1 MKPCAGRW
9 PWMSRL
15 GKPDKMNGD
24 IIAERLE
31 AFKRR
36 HDELTR
42 LLSDPAVFSDS
53 SLLTLYGREQSEI
66 APFAELCD
74 GLIAIDA
81 DIELY
86 EEMVQNG
93 LDSADLE
100 DARAEVR
107 RLRTARA
114 DLLEGA
120 RLLLL
125 PKDPNDDKNVIVEV
139 RAGTG
144 GEEAALFALE
154 LYRMYNRYAER
165 KGWSVDLVSLSESG
179 AGGTKEAVFEVNG
192 RGAYS
197 RLKYESGGHRVQ
209 RVPVTESGGR
219 LHTSMATVAVLPE
232 VEDVDVEVNESD
244 LRIDVYRSTG
254 HGGQSVNTTDSAV
267 RITHLPTGMVV
278 TCQDEKSQLK
288 NRAKAMA
295 VLRARLYD
303 IEQRKRNEALSER
316 RKTLI
321 GSGDRN
327 ERVRTYNFPQ
337 DRLTDERLD
346 ANFHNLPI
354 IMDGD
359 LDPLLDALAA
369 VDREELLAATV
380 S

>member
-1 MKPCAGRW
+1 MTEDTIAD
-9 PWMSRL
+9 RL
-15 GKPDKMNGD
+15 AD
-24 IIAERLE
+24 
-31 AFKRR
+31 FKRR
-36 HDELTR
+36 YDELTSR
-42 LLSDPAVFSDS
+42 LSDPAVFSDN
-53 SLLTLYGREQSEI
+53 SLLTTYGREQSDVT
-66 APFAELCD
+66 PYAELFDVLHGLD
-74 GLIAIDA
+74 GDIA
-81 DIELY
+81 LY
-86 EEMVQNG
+86 DEMVESG
-93 LDSADLE
+93 LEGADLD
-100 DARAEVR
+100 DARSEVR
-107 RLRTARA
+107 RLHAERSE
-114 DLLEGA
+114 LLERA
-120 RLLLL
+120 RQLLL

-154 LYRMYNRYAER
+154 LFRMYNRYAER
-165 KGWSVDLVSLSESG
+165 KGWGIDIVSLSESG
-179 AGGTKEAVFEVNG
+179 AGGTKEAVFEISG
-192 RGAYS
+192 KGAYS

-267 RITHLPTGMVV
+267 RITHIPSGMVV

-303 IEQRKRNEALSER
+303 IEQRKRSQALSEH
-316 RKTLI
+316 RKLLI

-346 ANFHNLPI
+346 TNFHNLPV

-369 VDREELLAATV
+369 VDREEQLATSV
-380 S
+380 P

>member
-1 MKPCAGRW
+1 M
-9 PWMSRL
+9 
-15 GKPDKMNGD
+15 
-24 IIAERLE
+24 
-31 AFKRR
+31 
-36 HDELTR
+36 
-42 LLSDPAVFSDS
+42 
-53 SLLTLYGREQSEI
+53 
-66 APFAELCD
+66 
-74 GLIAIDA
+74 
-81 DIELY
+81 
-86 EEMVQNG
+86 
-93 LDSADLE
+93 
-100 DARAEVR
+100 
-107 RLRTARA
+107 
-114 DLLEGA
+114 
-120 RLLLL
+120 LL
-125 PKDPNDDKNVIVEV
+125 PKDPNDDKSVIVEV

-154 LYRMYNRYAER
+154 LFRMYNRYAER
-165 KGWSVDLVSLSESG
+165 RGWNVDLVSLSESA
-179 AGGTKEAVFEVNG
+179 AGGTKEAVFEISG

-232 VEDVDVEVNESD
+232 VEEVDVEINESD
-244 LRIDVYRSTG
+244 LRVDVYRSTG

-267 RITHLPTGMVV
+267 RITHVPTGMVV

-303 IEQRKRNEALSER
+303 IEQRKRNQALSEH
-316 RKTLI
+316 RKSLI

-346 ANFHNLPI
+346 SNFHNLPM

-359 LDPLLDALAA
+359 LDALLDALAA
-369 VDREELLAATV
+369 VDREEQLAATV

>member
-1 MKPCAGRW
+1 
-9 PWMSRL
+9 
-15 GKPDKMNGD
+15 MNGD

-31 AFKRR
+31 AFKSR

-66 APFAELCD
+66 APFAELYDQLLAVD
-74 GLIAIDA
+74 G

-86 EEMVQNG
+86 EEMVERG
-93 LDSADLE
+93 LDGADLD

-232 VEDVDVEVNESD
+232 VEDVDVEVNDSD

-303 IEQRKRNEALSER
+303 IEQRKRNDALSER

-380 S
+380 A

>member
-1 MKPCAGRW
+1 MT
-9 PWMSRL
+9 
-15 GKPDKMNGD
+15 GD

-36 HDELTR
+36 HEDLTSK
-42 LLSDPAVFSDS
+42 LSDPAVFSDS
-53 SLLTLYGREQSEI
+53 ALLSTYGHEQSEI
-66 APFAELCD
+66 APFAEQFDQLAALD
-74 GLIAIDA
+74 GDIA
-81 DIELY
+81 LY
-86 EEMVQNG
+86 EEMVEAG
-93 LDSADLE
+93 LDGADLE
-100 DARAEVR
+100 DARVEGR
-107 RLRTARA
+107 RLRVERA
-114 DLLEGA
+114 DLLERS
-120 RLLLL
+120 RLMLL
-125 PKDPNDDKNVIVEV
+125 PKDPNDDKSVIVEV

-154 LYRMYNRYAER
+154 LFRMYNRYAER
-165 KGWSVDLVSLSESG
+165 KGWNVDLVSLSESG
-179 AGGTKEAVFEVNG
+179 AGGTKEAVFEISG

-232 VEDVDVEVNESD
+232 VEEVDVEILESD

-267 RITHLPTGMVV
+267 RITHVPTGMVV

-288 NRAKAMA
+288 NRTKAMA

-303 IEQRKRNEALSER
+303 IEQRKRSQALSEH
-316 RKTLI
+316 RKMLI

-346 ANFHNLPI
+346 SNFHNLPT

-359 LDPLLDALAA
+359 LDALMDALAA
-369 VDREELLAATV
+369 ADREEQLAA
-380 S
+380 SAS